1 MQYYHSYG
9 KSFEYSKMIK
19 LNNSMNNYK
28 VLIAEDNTLLAN
40 LISTILTGL
49 HIANTMVMSGKD
61 VIPAYEADYF
71 DMILLDIMMPEMSG
85 LEISKEIRK
94 TDTHTPIVAFT
105 SLTFDEIKD
114 DLAASGINHYIS
126 KPSKLK
132 ELKILLKQY
141 FKTAA

>member
-28 VLIAEDNTLLAN
+28 VLIAEDNKLLAN

-105 SLTFDEIKD
+105 SLTYAEIKD

-141 FKTAA
+141 FKAAA